1 VEQNVTNHSQPF
13 NVYCNGISIAT
24 SPYDFTFLLNNNSP
38 QGTTYLGEIKMSPEH
53 AKAFAYMLLEH
64 VQRFE
69 ELFGEI
75 PQVNEEKVRKLQE
88 EGKITVEG
96 RENV

>member
-1 VEQNVTNHSQPF
+1 VEQNTTNQPQPF

-24 SPYDFTFLLNNNSP
+24 SPYDFTFFLNNNSP

-53 AKAFAYMLLEH
+53 AKVFARMLMEH
-64 VQRFE
+64 VQQFE

-75 PQVNEEKVRKLQE
+75 PQVNEEKVKKLQE
-88 EGKITVEG
+88 EGKIIVEG
-96 RENV
+96 